1 MKKTAFLIAA
11 LTFSFIA
18 AAQTIPVNPKFGSV
32 SDAEIDMTVYSPDT
46 SAVAVMLYREYTMDL
61 VISEV
66 SGVIVKDITVHERIK
81 VLKEEGK
88 RFGDFSFLY
97 LNSNSTKEAYS
108 GVKVETFNRENG
120 KVVRTKM
127 SKKFDFDEKY
137 AEDVRRR
144 SFSAE
149 NVKVGSVI
157 EVAYKF
163 SSPRYYA
170 IDDIDIQLT
179 IPVNQTHIEVGYAE
193 YFGVNR
199 TQRGSVPTRYR
210 KDNRIANLPGA
221 TSYEVNLDVFDAV
234 DVPAL
239 PAESHSFCP
248 DQYRGAITYDLSS
261 VVIPGV
267 VFESISM
274 KWPDVDKAISESD
287 IFRVCKG
294 KFRDAKELEA
304 ALTGV
309 EGDEARIAAVRNYV
323 VGKVKW
329 DEESQLVPDDAR
341 EILKRGSGSDADRL
355 TRSYSA

>member
-11 LTFSFIA
+11 LTFSFLA

-199 TQRGSVPTRYR
+199 TQRGTYPIPEGQPHRQPARS
-210 KDNRIANLPGA
+210 
-221 TSYEVNLDVFDAV
+221 DV
-234 DVPAL
+234 L
-239 PAESHSFCP
+239 
-248 DQYRGAITYDLSS
+248 
-261 VVIPGV
+261 
-267 VFESISM
+267 
-274 KWPDVDKAISESD
+274 
-287 IFRVCKG
+287 
-294 KFRDAKELEA
+294 
-304 ALTGV
+304 
-309 EGDEARIAAVRNYV
+309 
-323 VGKVKW
+323 
-329 DEESQLVPDDAR
+329 
-341 EILKRGSGSDADRL
+341 
-355 TRSYSA
+355 